1 MNTTI
6 TSRRIIAGAGAL
18 AIAGGL
24 AAAGAG
30 LACAG
35 TVPVTHPGEPTIA
48 MTITNHTDRTEWLE
62 SATPGSGGW
71 VSAPHAA
78 LAPGASETVVSTAP
92 HAPYETDFVTY
103 RLGAVGPS
111 ATYEVQNVRGEVNTG
126 MTGTTAGHYFIDAH
140 IDSGFPN
147 VNASFD
153 QW

>member
-1 MNTTI
+1 M
-6 TSRRIIAGAGAL
+6 
-18 AIAGGL
+18 GGDL
-24 AAAGAG
+24 RGQRPPE
-30 LACAG
+30 L
-35 TVPVTHPGEPTIA
+35 IQ
-48 MTITNHTDRTEWLE
+48 RT
-62 SATPGSGGW
+62 
-71 VSAPHAA
+71 
-78 LAPGASETVVSTAP
+78 STAP